1 MNAPN
6 VNHITDDSNQLVKTS
21 DLYETPQVILIF
33 KISPA
38 GNTYLSMQRGAYPYH
53 IGRLLKNTQ
62 TPDVMAMLLLQCT
75 SGGLF
80 EHDRISLQ
88 LTAMEDA
95 IASVKHAA
103 ATVVH
108 SSKEGGNAQ
117 STMDIVADQN
127 TYLEYVGNIN
137 ILFPNSALINN
148 INVSLHPNSMVLISD
163 TYLMHDP
170 SQTAAHFSQLTTTLN
185 VINADKK
192 LLTRDR
198 LVIDGPSLATQLS
211 AVNNAFNTHST
222 LYLLIENNTDLQLA
236 QILDSI
242 NTMITSLGLK
252 TNDAYI
258 GTGTLPNQCGVFIR
272 LLSHS
277 AEPVNHLVKGLSA
290 IARGYYFNK

>member
-6 VNHITDDSNQLVKTS
+6 FNNTPDDPNQLRLTS
-21 DLYETPQVILIF
+21 DINDTPQVILTF

-38 GNTYLSMQRGAYPYH
+38 GNTYLSTQRGAYPYH
-53 IGRLLKNTQ
+53 IGRLLKNTE

-80 EHDRISLQ
+80 EHDRITLK
-88 LTAMEDA
+88 LTAKEGS

-108 SSKEGGNAQ
+108 SSKEGVYAQ
-117 STMDIVADQN
+117 STIDIVAEQN
-127 TYLEYVGNIN
+127 TYLEYIGNIN
-137 ILFPNSALINN
+137 ILFPNCALINN

-170 SQTAAHFSQLTTTLN
+170 SQTGGHFSQLATTMN
-185 VINADKK
+185 VMNVDEK

-198 LVIDGPSLATQLS
+198 LVIDGTSLAVQLA
-211 AVNNAFNTHST
+211 AVNIAFDTHST
-222 LYLLIENNTDLQLA
+222 LYLLMENNTDLQLA
-236 QILDSI
+236 QILGSI
-242 NTMITSLGLK
+242 NTMITNLAFK
-252 TNDAYI
+252 TEDAYI
-258 GTGTLPNQCGVFIR
+258 GTGTLPNQCGVFVR

-277 AEPVNHLVKGLSA
+277 AEPVNHLVKALSA
-290 IARGYYFNK
+290 IARADHFNK